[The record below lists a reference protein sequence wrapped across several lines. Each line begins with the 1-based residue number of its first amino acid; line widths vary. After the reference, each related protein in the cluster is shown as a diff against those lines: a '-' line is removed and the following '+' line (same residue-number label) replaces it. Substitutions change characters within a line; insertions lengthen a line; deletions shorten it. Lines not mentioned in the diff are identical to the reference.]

1 MKTFQY
7 YRNYYDLGEEWTS
20 RIDQISRV
28 RVAGPA
34 LISVKMIIFVMITM
48 NVIIIFIMIMI
59 TQGKVSQTSAF
70 ISQLQNYDHD
80 HDGPYGKLEMINHRD
95 LYDNHP
101 HGFKTGELSGSSRL
115 FSSLRSSKT
124 RQSRGKVV
132 TQGLLQV
139 VR

>member
-1 MKTFQY
+1 
-7 YRNYYDLGEEWTS
+7 
-20 RIDQISRV
+20 
-28 RVAGPA
+28 
-34 LISVKMIIFVMITM
+34 
-48 NVIIIFIMIMI
+48 MI

-101 HGFKTGELSGSSRL
+101 HGFKTGELSDSSRL

-139 VR
+139 VCEDGDYFLLMKLTYFICCDVINIDCLTTPSS